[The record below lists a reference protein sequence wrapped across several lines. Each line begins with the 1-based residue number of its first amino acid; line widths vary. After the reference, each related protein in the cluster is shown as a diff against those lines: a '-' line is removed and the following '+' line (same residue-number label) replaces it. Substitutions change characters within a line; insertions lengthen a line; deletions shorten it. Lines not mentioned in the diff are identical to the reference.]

1 MNTVQSA
8 LEKARSQ
15 AQDLHNKMAVSALED
30 QVAMRAEMARVAAK
44 AVELRQSLSNG
55 QNGQRAEAQKHIQAA
70 QKSLDDAAAKAKA
83 AATAG
88 AADLKTAGQAVREST
103 RQAVQQLTDAVAAE
117 RSKITA

>member
-15 AQDLHNKMAVSALED
+15 AQDLHKNMEISALQD

-44 AVELRQSLSNG
+44 TLELRQSLSG
-55 QNGQRAEAQKHIQAA
+55 AQNGNRAAVQQHIQAA
-70 QKSLDDAAAKAKA
+70 QSALDEASTKAKA

-88 AADLKTAGQAVREST
+88 AADLKKSAEAVRERT

-117 RSKITA
+117 RSKVNA